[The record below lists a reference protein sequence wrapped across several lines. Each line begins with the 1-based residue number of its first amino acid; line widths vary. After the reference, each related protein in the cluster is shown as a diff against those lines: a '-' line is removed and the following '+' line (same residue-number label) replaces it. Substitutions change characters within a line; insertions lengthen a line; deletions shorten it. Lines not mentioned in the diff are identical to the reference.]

1 MTAKR
6 VPPEPA
12 SISRRNL
19 MATTIAAGTT
29 LSAEHSAAAPG
40 ASKRR
45 MKMLMYRALAMQI
58 ECRPINASR
67 DKAAARTMMREC
79 LDRLTI
85 QVKAAPISTGPDVK
99 LVVLPEY
106 FMTGFPMGMPIGKW
120 ADWAAVDLNGPEY
133 ERLAGIAQD
142 NGIYL
147 CGNAYERDVNFP
159 GIFFQAC
166 FIFDPAGKHI
176 LRYRRLTS
184 MFSPTPHDYW
194 DKYLDLYGMDGV
206 FPVARTPIG
215 NLAAIASEE
224 IQYPEL
230 ARCFALRGAEV
241 FLHPSAE
248 PLLTG
253 LTPKDIAKRARALE
267 NLAYVISANV
277 AGHRDIPFLTN
288 TCDGLSKIIDYQG
301 RVLAEAG
308 QGETVT
314 AAADINITALRRYRN
329 QQHINNFLP
338 RLRMELYTDIYARK
352 DFYPPN
358 TLLTEEPTPEHF
370 GRVQAGVIDR
380 LRKLGV
386 IEKE

>member
-1 MTAKR
+1 
-6 VPPEPA
+6 
-12 SISRRNL
+12 
-19 MATTIAAGTT
+19 
-29 LSAEHSAAAPG
+29 
-40 ASKRR
+40 
-45 MKMLMYRALAMQI
+45 MLMYRAVAMQI
-58 ECRPINASR
+58 ECRPINNSR
-67 DKAAARTMMREC
+67 DKAAARVMMREC
-79 LDRLTI
+79 LDRLAVQI
-85 QVKAAPISTGPDVK
+85 EGAPIAAGRDIK

-106 FMTGFPMGMPIGKW
+106 FMTGFPMGMAIPKW
-120 ADWAAVDLNGPEY
+120 ADWAAVDVGGSEY
-133 ERLAGIAQD
+133 ERFARIAQD

-194 DKYLDLYGMDGV
+194 DRYLDLYGLEGA

-230 ARCFALRGAEV
+230 VRCFVLRGAEV
-241 FLHPSAE
+241 LCHPSAE

-253 LTPKDIAKRARALE
+253 ITPKDIAKRARALE

-329 QQHINNFLP
+329 QEHINNFLP
-338 RLRMELYTDIYARK
+338 RLRMELYAGAYGSK

-358 TLLTEEPTPEHF
+358 TLLKDEPTPAHF
-370 GRVQAGVIDR
+370 GRVQGEVIER

-386 IEKE
+386 IEPE